1 MKISEYENIIKNPTL
16 VDLPLDTRFFLSKN
30 EANSYYL
37 TESKK
42 AFFSC
47 KIIYMYNDTKNEP
60 NNKGQYTF
68 SFDGSEVPIYCV
80 SFSKLKS
87 EKFINMDD
95 KGTNILLPL
104 NSDGLLDDN
113 GHIRV
118 TYKDTNGFCIGFS
131 DKMMYC
137 NGSQMDKIKTQ
148 LKSAETHI
156 KFDEIITKGY
166 IKTIKKTIF
175 AKKIDIDKISY
186 LTGFS
191 LKSLNSFIN
200 DNINTKFSKYQYETI
215 INALNT
221 IHGI

>member
-1 MKISEYENIIKNPTL
+1 MKISDYENIIKNPTL
-16 VDLPLDTRFFLSKN
+16 VDLPIDTRFFLSKS

-37 TESKK
+37 SESKK
-42 AFFSC
+42 AFFSS
-47 KIIYMYNDTKNEP
+47 KIIYMYNDNKNEP
-60 NNKGQYTF
+60 NNKDQYTF
-68 SFDGSEVPIYCV
+68 SFDETEVPIYCV

-87 EKFINMDD
+87 EKFININD
-95 KGTNILLPL
+95 KGMNILLPL

-113 GHIRV
+113 SYIRV
-118 TYKDTNGFCIGFS
+118 TYKDTNGFCIGFTE
-131 DKMMYC
+131 KMMYC
-137 NGSQMDKIKTQ
+137 NGSQVDKMKTQ
-148 LKSAETHI
+148 MKSAENHI

-175 AKKIDIDKISY
+175 NKKTDIDKISY

-200 DNINTKFSKYQYETI
+200 NDNNKNFSKYQYETI